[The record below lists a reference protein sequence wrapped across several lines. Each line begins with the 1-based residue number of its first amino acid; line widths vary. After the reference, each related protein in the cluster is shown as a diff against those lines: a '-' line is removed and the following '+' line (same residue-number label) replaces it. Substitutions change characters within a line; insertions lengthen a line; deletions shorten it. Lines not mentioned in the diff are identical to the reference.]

1 MTPILFHV
9 NVPDPM
15 PYACRLLRKAYRSG
29 ARVLV
34 RCSAKDLLELDK
46 VLWAFE
52 PTEFVPHVVVKGG
65 SPNVYQ
71 REASPIWL
79 AESLDELPAS
89 PVVLL
94 NLSQEPVQGVQRF
107 ERVIEIVST
116 APSQLKA
123 ARSRWKH
130 YSAMGFAP
138 EKHEVAARGADSGTA
153 L

>member
-9 NVPDPM
+9 NVPDPL
-15 PYACRLLRKAYRSG
+15 PYACRLLRKAYRAG

-34 RCSAKDLLELDK
+34 RCPAQDLLELDK
-46 VLWAFE
+46 VLWAFK
-52 PTEFVPHVVVKGG
+52 PTEFVPHVVVKAG
-65 SPNVYQ
+65 SPNVRQ

-79 AESLDELPAS
+79 ADSLDELPSS

-94 NLSQEPVQGVQRF
+94 NLSPEPVQGVERF

-116 APSQLKA
+116 EPTQLKA

-130 YSAMGFAP
+130 YCAMGLAP
-138 EKHEVAARGADSGTA
+138 EKHEVGPQGAESGS
-153 L
+153 LL